1 MRIAPPDGPAQL
13 LGEYP
18 ALAEAQGMRQQLFLR
33 DGGFTLEAMRDGIG
47 QRRLDLLPAFVRRA
61 LPGIPWWLIVATLE
75 RGDSPRHLAPC
86 ARCEPVPPHRPMG
99 VGRDIARLALAR
111 HLAQLGLGPRIG
123 DAPASGFFLN
133 VLGSPGVEIDRLRGE
148 RSQV

>member
-1 MRIAPPDGPAQL
+1 
-13 LGEYP
+13 
-18 ALAEAQGMRQQLFLR
+18 QLFLR

-86 ARCEPVPPHRPMG
+86 ARCEPVPPHRAMG
-99 VGRDIARLALAR
+99 VGCEIARLALAR
-111 HLAQLGLGPRIG
+111 HLAQLSLGPGIG
-123 DAPASGFFLN
+123 DAPACGFPLD
-133 VLGSPGVEIDRLRGE
+133 LLRAPGEEIDGLGGE
-148 RSQV
+148 IGDIPPLAVLPYLKAHIP